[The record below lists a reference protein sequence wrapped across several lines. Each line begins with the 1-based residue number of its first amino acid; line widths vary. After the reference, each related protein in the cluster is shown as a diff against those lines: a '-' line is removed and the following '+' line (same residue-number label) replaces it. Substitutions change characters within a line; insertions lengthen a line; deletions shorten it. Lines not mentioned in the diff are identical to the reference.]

1 MTVKGMGIRSFHY
14 EQALV
19 APSLGGTL
27 SARGVRIHVA
37 AIVAMA
43 RRDLK
48 GKTP

>member
-27 SARGVRIHVA
+27 GARGVRIHVPLF
-37 AIVAMA
+37 VGTLH
-43 RRDLK
+43 RDLK
-48 GKTP
+48 GKNL